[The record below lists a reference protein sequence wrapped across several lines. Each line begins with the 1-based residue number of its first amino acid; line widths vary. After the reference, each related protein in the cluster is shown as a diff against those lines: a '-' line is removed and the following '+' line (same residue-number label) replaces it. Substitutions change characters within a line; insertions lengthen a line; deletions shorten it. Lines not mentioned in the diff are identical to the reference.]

1 MLELHM
7 HFGFGRIQLRCFLSV
22 QCLYRERASE
32 FSRKNKQVVNNDV
45 CEGNTYE
52 NKPCYN

>member
-1 MLELHM
+1 MLELHI
-7 HFGFGRIQLRCFLSV
+7 HFGFGKIQLRCFLSV
-22 QCLYRERASE
+22 QCLYRERTSE

-45 CEGNTYE
+45 CEENTYE